1 LSTVAT
7 SSTALGAFL
16 PWLPNG
22 RPIPLGEDLHLI
34 SNKIQDGLK
43 LDVRLVVEG
52 AATFVGREHP

>member
-1 LSTVAT
+1 VA
-7 SSTALGAFL
+7 AD
-16 PWLPNG
+16 G

-43 LDVRLVVEG
+43 LGVMLVVEG